1 MLLQNNPTSGDTV
14 TFKLVNGDEI
24 IAEVVSSTPTGWMI
38 RRPCVVVPSQQGIGL
53 MQALFT
59 GDMDCH
65 IELGRDKVI
74 FQTVT
79 IPEMASHYTR
89 TTTGIEIPSKGMIR

>member
-1 MLLQNNPTSGDTV
+1 MLLQNDATAGDTV

-24 IAEVVSSTPTGWMI
+24 IAEIVSTTPTGWQI

-59 GDMDCH
+59 GDIDRS
-65 IELGRDKVI
+65 IALNRDKVI
-74 FQTVT
+74 FQTAT

-89 TTTGIEIPSKGMIR
+89 TTTGIEIPGKGVLR